1 VGDKGESLLWERRT
15 NLLKKEDAHMKK
27 EEIFEDLLKAVVD
40 IDEEGGKRAAVKL
53 IEEKIDPVEGIEKG
67 LSQGM
72 KIIGE
77 KFNKS
82 EIYLPE
88 MMMAADVFT
97 SVMEMLKPHISAER
111 LDKMKRGTVVI
122 GTSKGD
128 IHAIG
133 KDIVAML
140 LETAGFT
147 VYNLGVDVATSTF
160 IEEARKVKADIIG
173 VSSLLTT
180 TMPGQKD
187 VIDILRETGER
198 DKYTILIGGAP
209 TSQDWADE
217 IGADGYGET
226 AEKAVSLA
234 LELVAKKSIA

>member
-1 VGDKGESLLWERRT
+1 
-15 NLLKKEDAHMKK
+15 MKK
-27 EEIFEDLLKAVVD
+27 EEIFEDLLRAVVD
-40 IDEEGGKRAAVKL
+40 LDEEGGKRAAVKL
-53 IEEKIDPVEGIEKG
+53 IEKKINPIEGVEKG
-67 LSQGM
+67 LSKGM
-72 KIIGE
+72 KTIGE
-77 KFNKS
+77 MFNKS

-88 MMMAADVFT
+88 MIMAADVFK
-97 SVMEMLKPHISAER
+97 SVMELLKPHISAES

-122 GTSKGD
+122 GTVKGD

-147 VYNLGVDVATSTF
+147 VHNLGVDVATSTF
-160 IEEARKVKADIIG
+160 IGEARKVKADIIG
-173 VSSLLTT
+173 LSALLTT
-180 TMPGQKD
+180 TMPAQKD
-187 VIDILRETGER
+187 VIDILKETGER

-226 AEKAVSLA
+226 AESAISLA
-234 LELVAKKSIA
+234 LELVAKRE

>member
-1 VGDKGESLLWERRT
+1 MERVLGTAHGT
-15 NLLKKEDAHMKK
+15 NLLKKEEAHMKK
-27 EEIFEDLLKAVVD
+27 GEIFEDLLRAVVD
-40 IDEEGGKRAAVKL
+40 LDREKGKRAAVKL
-53 IEEKIDPVEGIEKG
+53 IEEKINPIEGIEEG
-67 LSQGM
+67 LSKGM
-72 KIIGE
+72 KVIGE
-77 KFNKS
+77 MFNNS

-88 MMMAADVFT
+88 MIMAADVFG
-97 SVMEMLKPHISAER
+97 SVMEILKPHISAEG
-111 LDKMKRGTVVI
+111 LDKVKRGKVVI
-122 GTSKGD
+122 GTVKGD

-147 VYNLGVDVATSTF
+147 VHNLGVDVATSTF

-173 VSSLLTT
+173 LSSLLTT
-180 TMPGQKD
+180 TMPTQKD
-187 VIDILRETGER
+187 VIDILKETGER

-226 AEKAVSLA
+226 AERAVSLA
-234 LELVAKKSIA
+234 LEFVEKKSIA

>member
-1 VGDKGESLLWERRT
+1 
-15 NLLKKEDAHMKK
+15 MKK
-27 EEIFEDLLKAVVD
+27 EEIFEGLLRAILD

-67 LSQGM
+67 LSKGM

-77 KFNKS
+77 MFNKS

-97 SVMEMLKPHISAER
+97 SVMEVLKPHISAER
-111 LDKMKRGTVVI
+111 LDKMKQGTVVI
-122 GTSKGD
+122 GTVKGD

-133 KDIVAML
+133 KDITAML

-147 VYNLGVDVATSTF
+147 VHNLGVDVATSTF

-173 VSSLLTT
+173 LSSLLTT
-180 TMPGQKD
+180 TMPSQKD
-187 VIDILRETGER
+187 VIDILKETGER
-198 DKYTILIGGAP
+198 DNYTILIGGAP
-209 TSQDWADE
+209 TSQDWANE

-226 AEKAVSLA
+226 AERAVSFA
-234 LELVAKKSIA
+234 LESVGKMRTV

>member
-1 VGDKGESLLWERRT
+1 
-15 NLLKKEDAHMKK
+15 MKK
-27 EEIFEDLLKAVVD
+27 EEIFEDLLRAIVD
-40 IDEEGGKRAAVKL
+40 MDEEGGKRAAAKL
-53 IEEKIDPVEGIEKG
+53 IEEKIDLIEGIEKG

-77 KFNKS
+77 MFNKS

-88 MMMAADVFT
+88 MIMAADVFDST
-97 SVMEMLKPHISAER
+97 MGILKPHISAEA
-111 LDKMKRGTVVI
+111 LDKMKQGTVVI
-122 GTSKGD
+122 GTVKGD

-133 KDIVAML
+133 KNIVAML

-147 VYNLGVDVATSTF
+147 VHNLGVDVATSTF

-173 VSSLLTT
+173 LSSLLTT
-180 TMPGQKD
+180 TMPSQKD
-187 VIDILRETGER
+187 VIDILKETGER

-217 IGADGYGET
+217 IGADSYGET
-226 AEKAVSLA
+226 AERAVSLA
-234 LELVAKKSIA
+234 LELVARKRMA

>member
-1 VGDKGESLLWERRT
+1 
-15 NLLKKEDAHMKK
+15 MKK
-27 EEIFEDLLKAVVD
+27 EEIFEDLLRAVVD
-40 IDEEGGKRAAVKL
+40 LDEEKGKRVGVEL
-53 IEEKIDPVEGIEKG
+53 IEEKINPIEGIEKG
-67 LSQGM
+67 LSKGM

-88 MMMAADVFT
+88 MIMAADVFG
-97 SVMEMLKPHISAER
+97 SVMEILKPHISAEG

-122 GTSKGD
+122 GTVKGD

-147 VYNLGVDVATSTF
+147 VHNLGEDVATSAF
-160 IEEARKVKADIIG
+160 IKEARKVKADIIG
-173 VSSLLTT
+173 LSSLLTT
-180 TMPGQKD
+180 TMPSQKD
-187 VIDILRETGER
+187 VIDILKETGER
-198 DKYTILIGGAP
+198 DKYTIIVGGAP

-226 AEKAVSLA
+226 AERAVSLA
-234 LELVAKKSIA
+234 LELVAKKRIV

>member
-1 VGDKGESLLWERRT
+1 MT
-15 NLLKKEDAHMKK
+15 KEA
-27 EEIFEDLLKAVVD
+27 IFEDLLRAIVD
-40 IDEEGGKRAAVKL
+40 MDEEGGKRAAVRL
-53 IEEKIDPVEGIEKG
+53 IEENFDPIEGIAKG
-67 LSQGM
+67 LSKGM

-77 KFNKS
+77 MFNKS

-88 MMMAADVFT
+88 MLMAADVFDST
-97 SVMEMLKPHISAER
+97 MEILKPHISAKS
-111 LDKMKRGTVVI
+111 LDKIKRGTVI
-122 GTSKGD
+122 MGTVKGD

-140 LETAGFT
+140 LGTAGFT
-147 VYNLGVDVATSTF
+147 VHNLGVDVDTSTF

-173 VSSLLTT
+173 LSSLLTT
-180 TMPGQKD
+180 TMLSQKD
-187 VIDILRETGER
+187 VIDILKETGER

-226 AEKAVSLA
+226 AEGAVSLA
-234 LELVAKKSIA
+234 LELVNKKRTT

>member
-1 VGDKGESLLWERRT
+1 
-15 NLLKKEDAHMKK
+15 MKK
-27 EEIFEDLLKAVVD
+27 EEIFEDLLRAIVD
-40 IDEEGGKRAAVKL
+40 MDEEGGKRAAAKL

-67 LSQGM
+67 LSKGM

-97 SVMEMLKPHISAER
+97 SVMEILKPHISAET
-111 LDKMKRGTVVI
+111 LDKMKQGTVVI
-122 GTSKGD
+122 GTVKGD

-133 KDIVAML
+133 KDITAML

-147 VYNLGVDVATSTF
+147 VHNLGVDVATSTF

-173 VSSLLTT
+173 LSSLLTT
-180 TMPGQKD
+180 TMPSQKD
-187 VIDILRETGER
+187 VIDILKETGER

-209 TSQDWADE
+209 TSQDWANE

-226 AEKAVSLA
+226 AERAVSLA
-234 LELVAKKSIA
+234 LEFVGKKRTV

>member
-1 VGDKGESLLWERRT
+1 MT
-15 NLLKKEDAHMKK
+15 KEA
-27 EEIFEDLLKAVVD
+27 IFEDLLRAVVD
-40 IDEEGGKRAAVKL
+40 LDEEKGGRAGVRL
-53 IEEKIDPVEGIEKG
+53 IEEKINPIEGMEKG
-67 LSQGM
+67 LSKGM

-77 KFNKS
+77 MFNKS

-88 MMMAADVFT
+88 MLMAAEVFN
-97 SVMEMLKPHISAER
+97 SVMEILRPHISAES
-111 LDKMKRGTVVI
+111 LDKVRRGTVVI
-122 GTSKGD
+122 GTVKGD

-133 KDIVAML
+133 KNIVAIL

-147 VYNLGVDVATSTF
+147 VHNLGVDVAASAF

-173 VSSLLTT
+173 LSSLLTT
-180 TMPGQKD
+180 TMPSQKD
-187 VIDILRETGER
+187 VIDILKETGER

-226 AEKAVSLA
+226 AERAVSFA
-234 LELVAKKSIA
+234 LELVKKR

>member
-1 VGDKGESLLWERRT
+1 
-15 NLLKKEDAHMKK
+15 MKK
-27 EEIFEDLLKAVVD
+27 EKIFEGLLRAILD
-40 IDEEGGKRAAVKL
+40 MDEEGGKRAAVKL

-97 SVMEMLKPHISAER
+97 SVMEILKSDISAES

-122 GTSKGD
+122 GTIKGD

-140 LETAGFT
+140 LETAGFA
-147 VYNLGVDVATSTF
+147 VYNVGEDVATSTF
-160 IEEARKVKADIIG
+160 VEEARRVKADIIG
-173 VSSLLTT
+173 LSSLLTS
-180 TMPGQKD
+180 TMPAQKD
-187 VIDILRETGER
+187 VIDILKETGER
-198 DKYTILIGGAP
+198 DKYNILIGGAP

-226 AEKAVSLA
+226 AESAVSLA
-234 LELVAKKSIA
+234 LKLVAKKRRA

>member
-1 VGDKGESLLWERRT
+1 
-15 NLLKKEDAHMKK
+15 MKK
-27 EEIFEDLLKAVVD
+27 GEIFEDLLRAVVD
-40 IDEEGGKRAAVKL
+40 LDREKGKRAAVKL
-53 IEEKIDPVEGIEKG
+53 IEEKINPIEGIEEG
-67 LSQGM
+67 LSKGM
-72 KIIGE
+72 KVIGE
-77 KFNKS
+77 MFNNS

-88 MMMAADVFT
+88 MIMAADVFG
-97 SVMEMLKPHISAER
+97 SVMEILKPHISAEG
-111 LDKMKRGTVVI
+111 LDKVKRGKVVI
-122 GTSKGD
+122 GTVKGD

-147 VYNLGVDVATSTF
+147 VHNLGVDVATSTF

-173 VSSLLTT
+173 LSSLLTT
-180 TMPGQKD
+180 TMPTQKD
-187 VIDILRETGER
+187 VIDILKETGER

-226 AEKAVSLA
+226 AERAVSLA
-234 LELVAKKSIA
+234 LELVVKKSIA

>member
-1 VGDKGESLLWERRT
+1 
-15 NLLKKEDAHMKK
+15 MKK
-27 EEIFEDLLKAVVD
+27 EEIFEDLLRAVVD
-40 IDEEGGKRAAVKL
+40 LDWEKGKRAAVKL
-53 IEEKIDPVEGIEKG
+53 IEEKINPIEGVENG
-67 LSQGM
+67 LSKGM

-77 KFNKS
+77 KFDKS

-88 MMMAADVFT
+88 MIMAADVFG
-97 SVMEMLKPHISAER
+97 SVMEILKPHISAES
-111 LDKMKRGTVVI
+111 LDRVKRGTVVI
-122 GTSKGD
+122 GTVKGD

-160 IEEARKVKADIIG
+160 IKEARKVKADIIG
-173 VSSLLTT
+173 LSSLLTT
-180 TMPGQKD
+180 TMPSQKD

-217 IGADGYGET
+217 IGADGYGEK
-226 AEKAVSLA
+226 AERAVSLA
-234 LELVAKKSIA
+234 LELVAKKIIA

>member
-1 VGDKGESLLWERRT
+1 
-15 NLLKKEDAHMKK
+15 MKK
-27 EEIFEDLLKAVVD
+27 EEIFEDLLRAIVD
-40 IDEEGGKRAAVKL
+40 MDEEGGKRAAAKL

-67 LSQGM
+67 LSKGM

-97 SVMEMLKPHISAER
+97 SVMEILKPHISAET
-111 LDKMKRGTVVI
+111 LDKMKQGTVVI
-122 GTSKGD
+122 GTVKGD

-133 KDIVAML
+133 KDITAML

-147 VYNLGVDVATSTF
+147 VHNLGVDVATSTF
-160 IEEARKVKADIIG
+160 IGEARKVKADIIG
-173 VSSLLTT
+173 LSSLLTT
-180 TMPGQKD
+180 TMPSQKD
-187 VIDILRETGER
+187 VIDILKETGER

-209 TSQDWADE
+209 TSQDWANE

-226 AEKAVSLA
+226 AERAVSLA
-234 LELVAKKSIA
+234 LEFVGKKRTV

>member
-1 VGDKGESLLWERRT
+1 
-15 NLLKKEDAHMKK
+15 MKK
-27 EEIFEDLLKAVVD
+27 EEIFEDLLRAVVD
-40 IDEEGGKRAAVKL
+40 MDEEGGKRAVAKL
-53 IEEKIDPVEGIEKG
+53 IEEKINPIEGIEKG

-77 KFNKS
+77 MFNKS

-88 MMMAADVFT
+88 MIMAADVFD
-97 SVMEMLKPHISAER
+97 SMMEILKPHISAET
-111 LDKMKRGTVVI
+111 LDKMKQGTVVI
-122 GTSKGD
+122 GTVKGD

-147 VYNLGVDVATSTF
+147 VHNLGVDVATSTF

-173 VSSLLTT
+173 LSSLLTT
-180 TMPGQKD
+180 TMPSQKD
-187 VIDILRETGER
+187 VIDILKETGER

-209 TSQDWADE
+209 TSQVWADE

-226 AEKAVSLA
+226 AERAVALA
-234 LELVAKKSIA
+234 LQLVSKTRVK

>member
-1 VGDKGESLLWERRT
+1 
-15 NLLKKEDAHMKK
+15 MKK
-27 EEIFEDLLKAVVD
+27 EEIFEDLRRAIIDL
-40 IDEEGGKRAAVKL
+40 DEEKGERAAVRL
-53 IEEKIDPVEGIEKG
+53 IKEKISPIEGIEKG
-67 LSQGM
+67 LSEGM
-72 KIIGE
+72 KTIGE
-77 KFNKS
+77 MFNKS

-88 MMMAADVFT
+88 MIMAADVFG
-97 SVMEMLKPHISAER
+97 SVMEILKPHISAES

-122 GTSKGD
+122 GTVKGD

-133 KDIVAML
+133 KNIVAML

-147 VYNLGVDVATSTF
+147 VHNLGVDVATSTF

-173 VSSLLTT
+173 LSSLLTT
-180 TMPGQKD
+180 TMPAQKD
-187 VIDILRETGER
+187 VIDILKETGDR

-226 AEKAVSLA
+226 AERAVSLA
-234 LELVAKKSIA
+234 LELVAKTRIA

>member
-1 VGDKGESLLWERRT
+1 MT
-15 NLLKKEDAHMKK
+15 K
-27 EEIFEDLLKAVVD
+27 EEIFEDLLRSVVD
-40 IDEEGGKRAAVKL
+40 LDEERGKRAGVKL
-53 IEEKIDPVEGIEKG
+53 IEEKINPIEGVENG
-67 LSQGM
+67 LSKGM
-72 KIIGE
+72 KIVGE
-77 KFNKS
+77 KFDKS

-88 MMMAADVFT
+88 MIMAADVFG
-97 SVMEMLKPHISAER
+97 SVMEILKPHISAES

-122 GTSKGD
+122 GTVKGD

-133 KDIVAML
+133 KDIVVML

-173 VSSLLTT
+173 LSSLLTT
-180 TMPGQKD
+180 TMPAQKD
-187 VIDILRETGER
+187 VIDILKETGER

-209 TSQDWADE
+209 TSQAWADE

-226 AEKAVSLA
+226 AESAVSLA
-234 LELVAKKSIA
+234 LKLVAKERSA